1 MSRTENSPAPP
12 APAVPS
18 AAPAAES
25 ASPADERL
33 YADGHPYDDVHYL
46 EAKIILK
53 GLRFQALQ
61 DFHDFAK
68 IVNRVAKRIGV
79 GFDPEAR
86 RGARP
91 QIREVLFFDT
101 ADFALYRNA
110 FILRQRLT
118 YVDGFPVGE
127 PELVFKYRHPDRE
140 AATALDVRPQIRGS
154 YKVKFKEEILPLKN
168 RLGGVRSLFS
178 HNVQFPFRPRGLNDP
193 TSPDTLVHVF
203 PALAP
208 IFAEHPHHVKLVNQ
222 TAVEEVLLDLG
233 PLDFGKGMVA
243 PCNVSLWR
251 TRGEQFH
258 LVGEFSYQ
266 VRYNQISDISPKA
279 LQRHTD
285 FFMALQDEARDWVEL
300 GTTKTAA
307 VYHLKGAGPVTHE

>member
-1 MSRTENSPAPP
+1 MGETLPHNETAPETPAPDAGP
-12 APAVPS
+12 DT
-18 AAPAAES
+18 PAA
-25 ASPADERL
+25 DRV
-33 YADGHPYDDVHYL
+33 YADGLPFDDVHYL
-46 EAKIILK
+46 EAKIILN
-53 GLRFQALQ
+53 GHRFTALQ
-61 DFHDFAK
+61 DFFSFAR
-68 IVNRVAKRIGV
+68 IVARVAKREGV
-79 GFDPEAR
+79 SFDPEAG
-86 RGARP
+86 RGVRP

-101 ADFALYRNA
+101 ADFDLYRNA
-110 FILRQRLT
+110 FILRRRVT

-140 AATALDVRPQIRGS
+140 TAAAMDVRPQINGL

-193 TSPDTLVHVF
+193 MSPDMLVRAF
-203 PALAP
+203 PALTPLVEKNPQRIA
-208 IFAEHPHHVKLVNQ
+208 LVNQ

-266 VRYNQISDISPKA
+266 VRYAKASDMNPKA
-279 LQRHTD
+279 LERSNA
-285 FFMALQDEARDWVEL
+285 FFRALQDEARDWIQL

-307 VYHLKGAGPVTHE
+307 VYHLKGAGPASHE